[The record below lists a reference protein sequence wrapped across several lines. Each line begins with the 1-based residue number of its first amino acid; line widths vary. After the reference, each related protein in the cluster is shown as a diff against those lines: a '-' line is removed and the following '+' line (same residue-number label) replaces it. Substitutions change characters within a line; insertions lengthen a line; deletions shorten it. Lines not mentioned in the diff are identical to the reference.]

1 MKTFKVSI
9 PRKVSFT
16 DCEVFFVEAETEQDA
31 INQVNESNDIG
42 EFESQGDY
50 ETEYVYDTIAEEIQ
64 DFEPSDDKRF
74 DNADGV
80 VYEEV

>member
-9 PRKVSFT
+9 PRRVSFT

-31 INQVNESNDIG
+31 ISMVNESNDIG

-50 ETEYVYDTIAEEIQ
+50 ETEYVYDTEAEEVKQ
-64 DFEPSDDKRF
+64 ME
-74 DNADGV
+74 AQG
-80 VYEEV
+80 